1 MKSTQD
7 IVDSIDTRLRELSD
21 EINALNAAR
30 SALDASEHQP
40 STQPPRRTSTRR
52 IRATGDNPAARA
64 SAPSNNEAARTTSQ
78 ESTTRSPKRTSKA
91 ARRTTTRAS
100 RTMSADH
107 LESLLS
113 GNGDLTT
120 AELAQRASA
129 NRNQVLNLLRDLERA
144 GRVRRTGQ
152 RRSTRWHAI
161 TDEDRLHQRI
171 AELEASRR
179 RPA

>member
-21 EINALNAAR
+21 EINTLNAAR
-30 SALDASEHQP
+30 SALDASERQP
-40 STQPPRRTSTRR
+40 STQPPRRTSTRS
-52 IRATGDNPAARA
+52 IRATGDNPAA
-64 SAPSNNEAARTTSQ
+64 PSNNDAARTTSQ
-78 ESTTRSPKRTSKA
+78 ESTTRPPKRTSKA

-100 RTMSADH
+100 RTTSADH

-120 AELAQRASA
+120 AELAERASA

-179 RPA
+179 RPASR